1 MVTLDVAATWTR
13 ILSVTAGA
21 CTAAG
26 APGPA
31 TRIAGKAAV
40 TWLEGPWLG
49 IFDFAGLRR
58 SEREILESFIR
69 EHAEP
74 LLLVRHLLLAKPLGG
89 DIFVE
94 LTPQAQEAMPEGWRD
109 APRPIL
115 FLAPAGR
122 VTRERRRQYLD
133 ALVRLRIP
141 LVSGGSELWG
151 LREFDADLLV
161 AMAQLRSAAGRAAF
175 RAAIDPSQ
183 LHLFEQQLPAAEAAV
198 LDDLVGGRDE
208 EGAFSLDVESVS
220 SLHPGA
226 HPLAGLRL
234 ALQPA
239 THPWK
244 RGWRL
249 TRRAPLFALVAALA
263 LLLLLAASGCA
274 STPALSIAQPAV
286 VPRPPPGARCESLL
300 VSQELDLPAEGDIGE
315 VRLTLRDIPEITGKL
330 RVLVRQPRFAS
341 SLDLDAQG
349 AAAFDKVM

>member
-122 VTRERRRQYLD
+122 VTRERRRQYL
-133 ALVRLRIP
+133 
-141 LVSGGSELWG
+141 
-151 LREFDADLLV
+151 ADDRQKHRPGCIRDCSDGDRRHCV
-161 AMAQLRSAAGRAAF
+161 F
-175 RAAIDPSQ
+175 R
-183 LHLFEQQLPAAEAAV
+183 
-198 LDDLVGGRDE
+198 
-208 EGAFSLDVESVS
+208 
-220 SLHPGA
+220 
-226 HPLAGLRL
+226 
-234 ALQPA
+234 QPA
-239 THPWK
+239 DSRQLGRFQRHRY
-244 RGWRL
+244 RGHR
-249 TRRAPLFALVAALA
+249 
-263 LLLLLAASGCA
+263 
-274 STPALSIAQPAV
+274 
-286 VPRPPPGARCESLL
+286 
-300 VSQELDLPAEGDIGE
+300 
-315 VRLTLRDIPEITGKL
+315 
-330 RVLVRQPRFAS
+330 
-341 SLDLDAQG
+341 
-349 AAAFDKVM
+349 